1 MLNEARLCV
10 AQFQERGGLFEAH
23 HLCRLVMPA
32 GCGFG
37 DMIGELRVEA
47 ISLIQSACNLKRSN
61 ARSGGRVGLG
71 LS

>member
-1 MLNEARLCV
+1 MLNQARLCA
-10 AQFQERGGLFEAH
+10 AQFQERDGLLEAH
-23 HLCRLVMPA
+23 HLFRLLMPA

-37 DMIGELRVEA
+37 DMIGELRVSA
-47 ISLIQSACNLKRSN
+47 ISLIQSACNLERGN

>member
-1 MLNEARLCV
+1 L
-10 AQFQERGGLFEAH
+10 EAH
-23 HLCRLVMPA
+23 HLYRLVMPA

-37 DMIGELRVEA
+37 DMIGELRVSA
-47 ISLIQSACNLKRSN
+47 ISPIQSACNLERSN